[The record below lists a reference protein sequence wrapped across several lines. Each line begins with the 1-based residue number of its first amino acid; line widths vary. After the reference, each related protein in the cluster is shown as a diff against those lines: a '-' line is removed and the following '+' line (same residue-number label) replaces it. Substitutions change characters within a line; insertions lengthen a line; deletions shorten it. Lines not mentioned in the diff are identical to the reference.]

1 MNKDKLN
8 QFWLAA
14 TFILIIIILASSL
27 TIWLRRDKG
36 QPLLISPPPASQIQ
50 EEVFIEGAVVNPGKY
65 ALQPG
70 DNIESLIQAAGGVDE
85 NADLTR
91 VQFFV
96 PRLGEDQPVQKINI
110 NLAEEW
116 LLEALPGI
124 GQARAKA
131 IIDYRQ
137 QNGPFHNIEELTK
150 VPGISDSIFKDL
162 KEFIS
167 IGS

>member
-1 MNKDKLN
+1 MNENKLN
-8 QFWLAA
+8 KFWLTA
-14 TFILIIIILASSL
+14 TFLLIIIILASSL

-36 QPLLISPPPASQIQ
+36 QPVLISPPPAGRIQ
-50 EEVFIEGAVVNPGKY
+50 AEVFIEGAVVNPGKY

-70 DNIESLIQAAGGVDE
+70 DNIESLFQAAGGADE

-96 PRLGEDQPVQKINI
+96 PRLGEDQTVQKINI

-124 GQARAKA
+124 GQVRAKA

-137 QNGPFHNIEELTK
+137 QNGPFHDIEELTK
-150 VPGISDSIFKDL
+150 VPGISYSIFEGL
-162 KEFIS
+162 KELIS
-167 IGS
+167 IGR